1 MVSVSIEG
9 KVHTLLSPPLTPSEN
24 PASEELMRNFANLHK
39 PKTFGI
45 KPKFPPFKGWE
56 NDK

>member
-1 MVSVSIEG
+1 MSIEG
-9 KVHTLLSPPLTPSEN
+9 KVHILLSPPLTPSEN
-24 PASEELMRNFANLHK
+24 PASEELMRNFANLHR